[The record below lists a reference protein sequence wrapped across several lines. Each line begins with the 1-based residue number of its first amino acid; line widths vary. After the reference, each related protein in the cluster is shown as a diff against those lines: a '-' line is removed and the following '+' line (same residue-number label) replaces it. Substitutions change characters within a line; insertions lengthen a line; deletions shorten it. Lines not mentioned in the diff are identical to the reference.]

1 MKSRT
6 KAAVSFASRPLAID
20 LCAGSGA
27 ATEKLLSLGFSRVC
41 VDTWGQVKS
50 TAKTRVL
57 TADVRTLNPASFPRP
72 TVVWASPPC
81 TEFSRTLM
89 PWLASTAPTPD
100 LSIVRACVELIEA
113 WKPRV
118 WCIENVRGAAPWL
131 AELLGPPRQIVSARW
146 YLWGNFPELDVR
158 IPRSEH
164 TKEGRSSRATRERS
178 RIPEPLAQAF
188 ALACE
193 RELRQ
198 LELPFSR
205 GAL

>member
-1 MKSRT
+1 MNGRT

-27 ATEKLLSLGFSRVC
+27 ATENLLSLGFSRVC
-41 VDTWGQVKS
+41 VDTWGQVKAS
-50 TAKTRVL
+50 AKTRVL
-57 TADVRTLNPASFPRP
+57 TADVRTLNPALFPRP

-89 PWLASTAPTPD
+89 PWLA
-100 LSIVRACVELIEA
+100 
-113 WKPRV
+113 
-118 WCIENVRGAAPWL
+118 
-131 AELLGPPRQIVSARW
+131 ELLGPPRQIVSGRW

-158 IPRSEH
+158 IPRGEF
-164 TKEGRSSRATRERS
+164 TKEKRSSRATRERS
-178 RIPEPLAQAF
+178 RIPKPLAQAF

-198 LELPFSR
+198 LELPFAR